1 MIQTLLG
8 QKIDQ
13 TQTFLE
19 NGQRIPVTEVSVAD
33 NVVVQVKTDVTDKY
47 TAVQLGVGAKKRPIK
62 ALAGH
67 SKKVGLENVPSL
79 IREVA
84 WIGDEE
90 LPKSGDVVTVE
101 SVFQPGDIVKVTGT
115 SKGKGFAG
123 GVKRHGFRGG
133 PKTHGQSDRHRA
145 PGSIGQGTTPG
156 RVYKGKRMA
165 GHMGVDTVTVSNLV
179 VVDVDSENKKLY
191 VLGLVPGI
199 KKGMLVVTKTGEQK
213 KFVRLLSVKQKEDA
227 QAAIEA
233 EKLAKEQEKAAAEA
247 AKAEAEKPAE
257 PEVETEVAPE
267 TETKAVT
274 AEEAVA
280 TPEET
285 VEDATESVKEEVDGA
300 ASDAVES
307 EVKEEEKE

>member
-1 MIQTLLG
+1 MLQALIG

-19 NGQRIPVTEVSVAD
+19 NGKRIPVTEVSVAD
-33 NVVVQVKTDVTDKY
+33 NVVVQVKTDANDKY
-47 TAVQLGVGAKKRPIK
+47 TAVQLGIGTKKKPIK
-62 ALAGH
+62 ARVGH
-67 SKKVGLENVPSL
+67 SKKAGLESVPTL

-84 WIGDEE
+84 WTGDED

-123 GVKRHGFRGG
+123 GVRRYNFRGG

-165 GHMGVDTVTVSNLV
+165 GHMGVDTVTIRNLV
-179 VVDVDSENKKLY
+179 VVDVDPENKKLY
-191 VLGLVPGI
+191 MLGLVPGN
-199 KKGMLVVTKTGEQK
+199 KKGSIVITKTGEQK
-213 KFVRLLSVKQKEDA
+213 KFVRLLSTKLKEDEE
-227 QAAIEA
+227 AAKEA
-233 EKLAKEQEKAAAEA
+233 EILAKEQEKAASLA

-257 PEVETEVAPE
+257 T
-267 TETKAVT
+267 
-274 AEEAVA
+274 
-280 TPEET
+280 
-285 VEDATESVKEEVDGA
+285 VKEEVEGA
-300 ASDAVES
+300 TEPEAVAEDVS
-307 EVKEEEKE
+307 EAQAAAVSEVAEETPAENAEEVKEEEAENGDK